1 MITLSKNQ
9 LRLAIQG
16 LIAFMLF
23 TILLLIVKF
32 RQAETY
38 LLGVGFTLSCQE
50 CNLFHPVGCQRT
62 LRVQEGTAELNV
74 DGRRFAGAAAYLN
87 VGTMRLGNEHPIS
100 ISNELFTHMHIIPL
114 HTLDFSGTYC
124 DDSDLQTLRGMPS
137 LRNLTLG
144 ATYPSGDKGR
154 NRIRFKPS
162 RITDDGLA
170 AIIRHRSVET
180 LNLRDL
186 EITDKGIQSIAG
198 MSIRNWN
205 VSGTL
210 VTDDTSK
217 LLADNKYLSR
227 IVFSET
233 VPSLLV
239 SSCDPRSFSSTMV
252 SVAGYGLLQKR
263 RPGVHIEYPVLAM
276 TVVPP
281 LPVIQDGVITRTAF
295 DDAIDE
301 LSPSE
306 RISLDSVLRDAMW
319 KKVTGQLARSHDK
332 PFIEVLEGMN
342 AWRMYRYNEKLLV
355 LAWNNC
361 YWAARIGAEGVPTV
375 DHVFGE
381 TH

>member
-1 MITLSKNQ
+1 MTLGKNQ
-9 LRLAIQG
+9 IRLAVQG
-16 LIAFMLF
+16 LIAFVLIA
-23 TILLLIVKF
+23 ILLVIAKF
-32 RQAETY
+32 HQAETY

-114 HTLDFSGTYC
+114 HTLDLSGTYC
-124 DDSDLQTLRGMPS
+124 DDSDLQTLRGMLS

-144 ATYPSGDKGR
+144 ASYPSDDKGR
-154 NRIRFKPS
+154 NRIRFNAS
-162 RITDDGLA
+162 RITDNGLA
-170 AIIRHRSVET
+170 AIVRHRSVET
-180 LNLRDL
+180 LSLRDL
-186 EITDKGIQSIAG
+186 EITDKGIRSIAG
-198 MSIRNWN
+198 MAIRNWN

-210 VTDDTSK
+210 VTDDTSR
-217 LLADNKYLSR
+217 LLADNRYLSR
-227 IVFSET
+227 IVFSEA
-233 VPSLLV
+233 VPSLVV
-239 SSCDPRSFSSTMV
+239 SGCDPRSFSSTMV
-252 SVAGYGLLQKR
+252 SVAGYGRLQKR

-281 LPVIQDGVITRTAF
+281 LPVIQDGVITRTAS
-295 DDAIDE
+295 DDVIDE

-332 PFIEVLEGMN
+332 PFIEIRENMD
-342 AWRMYRYNEKLLV
+342 AWRMYRYNESLLV
-355 LAWNNC
+355 LAWNSC
-361 YWAARIGAEGVPTV
+361 YWAARIGAEGVSTA
-375 DHVFGE
+375 DHAFGE
-381 TH
+381 MH